1 MIRRLASTLALATA
15 VAWPGVAFAQAS
27 GAPSNAPAEP
37 ADATDR
43 AFRYTSSVPK
53 DYVRAAIQEVLV
65 IGGGLVEYGL
75 NTNNAEDQNLGYT
88 WRDFRGKLVFD
99 TVSFDNNRFGT
110 NWLSHPG
117 AGFLFYQAARSNRL
131 SILESFA
138 ISFAAATLWEL
149 VAELRE
155 KVALNDMIATPIS
168 GFALGEASLQLGS
181 FFHRSHNKT
190 AQLVGGWIFAPVK
203 SLDDRFDR
211 LTPLPASRVDDIG
224 LDDDGWHQFT
234 IGGSAGVT
242 KQRDGRAWSDGRIE
256 ARTRI
261 VTLPG
266 YAREGDHAGAFV
278 AGDVSTLHVSA
289 TTSNGGL
296 VDLDVGGSVMPAGW
310 YMQHATVDRRGR
322 LRGQGLLAGLLV
334 DAEYTH
340 HDWARSAGGPPNLI
354 ANVDAGL
361 GFEHALHAGP
371 LVLRTKADALFA
383 FAGVESF
390 ALAAY
395 KRAHGDDGL
404 TSVLARWGYHHAT
417 GASLRPRL
425 EATIGAFDA
434 SAAMRIDLFRA
445 IKGFDVEGTAGTRE
459 EVAPTDSRTVARA
472 TLGASP
478 SRHVRLHVD
487 AERRTRAGQAGDQ
500 TQSATERSLFGGVDV
515 IF

>member
-1 MIRRLASTLALATA
+1 MIRRLVSTLALATA
-15 VAWPGVAFAQAS
+15 VAWPGIALAQQ
-27 GAPSNAPAEP
+27 PAEADP
-37 ADATDR
+37 ADGKDR

-53 DYVRAAIQEVLV
+53 DYIRAALQEVLV
-65 IGGGLVEYGL
+65 LGGGLVEYGL
-75 NTNNAEDQNLGYT
+75 NTNNQEDQNLGYT

-131 SILESFA
+131 SLLESFA
-138 ISFAAATLWEL
+138 ISFATSTLWEL

-155 KVALNDMIATPIS
+155 KVAANDMIVTPIS

-181 FFHRSHNKT
+181 FFHRSHSPI
-190 AQLVGGWIFAPVK
+190 ARAIGGTLFAPLK
-203 SLDDRFDR
+203 TLDDKFDR

-224 LDDDGWHQFT
+224 LDDEGWHRFT
-234 IGGSAGVT
+234 IGGSAGIT
-242 KQRDGRAWSDGRIE
+242 KQRDGRTWSDGRID
-256 ARTRI
+256 ARTRL

-266 YAREGDHAGAFV
+266 YAREGDHDGAFV
-278 AGDVSTLHVSA
+278 AGEVSSLHVSA

-310 YMQHATVDRRGR
+310 YMQHAHIDERGR
-322 LRGQGLLAGLLV
+322 LRGHGLLAGLLI

-340 HDWARSAGGPPNLI
+340 HDWARSEGRPGNLI
-354 ANVDAGL
+354 ANVDAGVA
-361 GFEHALHAGP
+361 FEHALHAGP
-371 LVLRTKADALFA
+371 VVLRTNADALLA

-390 ALAAY
+390 ALPAY
-395 KRAHGDDGL
+395 RRAHGDEGL

-425 EATIGAFDA
+425 EATLGAFDA
-434 SAAMRIDLFRA
+434 SASMRIDLFRSV
-445 IKGFDVEGTAGTRE
+445 KGFDVEGIAGTRS
-459 EVAPTDSRTVARA
+459 EVVPSDSRTVARA

-478 SRHVRLHVD
+478 SKHVRLHVD

-500 TQSATERSLFGGVDV
+500 TESATEGSLLGGVEV
-515 IF
+515 VF